1 MTELYI
7 YANEKSISKFGIFA
21 TKFGVLAFKF
31 DSKKG
36 QDMLCEKLKELRKRS
51 GLTNQQIAI
60 KADLSE
66 STVNRMFME
75 GESMPLASNLYRAVK
90 VMGGSLDDILS
101 DTCAFVAPPSIVDV
115 KETADVV
122 EAELQLVRSANKT
135 LEAKV
140 AALEMENEL
149 LKKELLHKEELLA
162 VHNYYI
168 KRGLSEQ

>member
-1 MTELYI
+1 MWRD
-7 YANEKSISKFGIFA
+7 N
-21 TKFGVLAFKF
+21 
-31 DSKKG
+31 
-36 QDMLCEKLKELRKRS
+36 LKELRKRS
-51 GLTNQQIAI
+51 GLTIQQIAV

-66 STVNRMFME
+66 STVHRMFME

-90 VMGGSLDDILS
+90 AMGGSLDDILS
-101 DTCAFVAPPSIVDV
+101 DTCAFVAPPTIVENV
-115 KETADVV
+115 NAV
-122 EAELQLVRSANKT
+122 EAELDFFRAENKT

>member
-1 MTELYI
+1 MWRD
-7 YANEKSISKFGIFA
+7 N
-21 TKFGVLAFKF
+21 
-31 DSKKG
+31 
-36 QDMLCEKLKELRKRS
+36 LKELRKRS
-51 GLTNQQIAI
+51 GLTIQQIAI

-66 STVNRMFME
+66 STVHRMFME

-90 VMGGSLDDILS
+90 AMGGSLDDILG
-101 DTCAFVAPPSIVDV
+101 DTCAFVVSPNIV
-115 KETADVV
+115 EARENADVV
-122 EAELQLVRSANKT
+122 EAEIDIVRSENKT

-168 KRGLSEQ
+168 KRGLGEQ

>member
-1 MTELYI
+1 
-7 YANEKSISKFGIFA
+7 
-21 TKFGVLAFKF
+21 
-31 DSKKG
+31 
-36 QDMLCEKLKELRKRS
+36 MLCEKLKELRKRS
-51 GLTNQQIAI
+51 GMTNQQIAI

-101 DTCAFVAPPSIVDV
+101 DSCSFVAPPSIMEA

-122 EAELQLVRSANKT
+122 EAEIDVVRSANKA

>member
-1 MTELYI
+1 MWRD
-7 YANEKSISKFGIFA
+7 N
-21 TKFGVLAFKF
+21 
-31 DSKKG
+31 
-36 QDMLCEKLKELRKRS
+36 LKELRQRS
-51 GLTNQQIAI
+51 GLTIQQIAV

-66 STVNRMFME
+66 STVHRMFME

-90 VMGGSLDDILS
+90 AMGGSLDDILG
-101 DTCAFVAPPSIVDV
+101 DTCAFVVSPNIV
-115 KETADVV
+115 EARENADVV
-122 EAELQLVRSANKT
+122 EAEIDIVRSENKT

-168 KRGLSEQ
+168 KRGLGEQ

>member
-7 YANEKSISKFGIFA
+7 YANEKSISKFGILA
-21 TKFGVLAFKF
+21 TKFGIMMFKF

-36 QDMLCEKLKELRKRS
+36 QDMWRDNLKELRKKS
-51 GLTNQQIAI
+51 GLTIQQIAV

-66 STVNRMFME
+66 STVHRMFMD

-90 VMGGSLDDILS
+90 AMGGSLDDILS
-101 DTCAFVAPPSIVDV
+101 DTCAFVVSPSIVEA
-115 KETADVV
+115 KENADVV
-122 EAELQLVRSANKT
+122 EAEIDVVRSENKT

>member
-1 MTELYI
+1 MWRD
-7 YANEKSISKFGIFA
+7 N
-21 TKFGVLAFKF
+21 
-31 DSKKG
+31 
-36 QDMLCEKLKELRKRS
+36 LKELRKRS
-51 GLTNQQIAI
+51 GLTIQQIAA

-66 STVNRMFME
+66 STVTRMFAE
-75 GESMPLASNLYRAVK
+75 GESMPLASNLYKAVK
-90 VMGGSLDDILS
+90 AMGGSLDDILS
-101 DTCAFVAPPSIVDV
+101 DTCAFVVSPSIVEA
-115 KETADVV
+115 KENADVV
-122 EAELQLVRSANKT
+122 EAEIDVVRSENKT

>member
-1 MTELYI
+1 MWRD
-7 YANEKSISKFGIFA
+7 N
-21 TKFGVLAFKF
+21 
-31 DSKKG
+31 
-36 QDMLCEKLKELRKRS
+36 LKELRKRS
-51 GLTNQQIAI
+51 GMTVQQIAE

-66 STVNRMFME
+66 STVTRMFAE

-90 VMGGSLDDILS
+90 AMGGSLDDILS
-101 DTCAFVAPPSIVDV
+101 DTCAFVAPPSIVEA
-115 KETADVV
+115 KENAEVV
-122 EAELQLVRSANKT
+122 EAEIEVVRSANKT